1 MMGGET
7 RVSAVFLL
15 ALAIWVGCAWAD
27 DADRQ
32 AASARRPAT
41 KNKVGVGTET
51 GPRQAEE
58 SRVAEQGEAAG
69 ARPRE
74 VFREVEKGLRLG
86 SPAPFERYLG
96 KGRIKLDFGEGGP
109 RGGSFTRGQ
118 SFYLIADYL
127 KRAPTVEVRLL
138 KVSGENERTGR
149 PFALLERTCRLRNG
163 PVRKEY
169 VFVLLS
175 PESDGWMITEL
186 RAVAAR

>member
-1 MMGGET
+1 MMGGKT

-15 ALAIWVGCAWAD
+15 ALAIWVGSACGD

-32 AASARRPAT
+32 GASARRPAT
-41 KNKVGVGTET
+41 KAKVGVGTET

-58 SRVAEQGEAAG
+58 STVAEQGEAVG
-69 ARPRE
+69 ARPWE

-86 SPAPFERYLG
+86 TPVPFEGYLG

-109 RGGSFTRGQ
+109 RGGFFTKAQ
-118 SFYLIADYL
+118 AFYLIGDYL
-127 KRAPTVEVRLL
+127 KGSPTLEVRQIRA
-138 KVSGENERTGR
+138 SGENDRVSR
-149 PFALLERTCRLRNG
+149 PFALLERTCRHKNG
-163 PVRKEY
+163 PVGKEY

-175 PESDGWMITEL
+175 LEADGWMITEL